1 MFAIPGLLF
10 SSFAGVL
17 LWSGAAVIAAP
28 NHANALSAIERL
40 ADARLCR
47 SVAPTFDPAAHKQEH
62 AAPAKFT
69 GGARIRSL
77 VAAPCPRGVRAFAA

>member
-17 LWSGAAVIAAP
+17 LWSGAAVIASP
-28 NHANALSAIERL
+28 SHASARL
-40 ADARLCR
+40 AEAPLCR
-47 SVAPTFDPAAHKQEH
+47 SVAPTFDPAAHRQAH

-69 GGARIRSL
+69 GGARLRSL
-77 VAAPCPRGVRAFAA
+77 VAAPCPRGVRVRVA

>member
-17 LWSGAAVIAAP
+17 LWSGAAVLAAP

-40 ADARLCR
+40 ADARLCH
-47 SVAPTFDPAAHKQEH
+47 SVSPNFDPAARQER
-62 AAPAKFT
+62 AASAKFA
-69 GGARIRSL
+69 GGARLRSL
-77 VAAPCPRGVRAFAA
+77 VAAPCPRGVRPVVA

>member
-17 LWSGAAVIAAP
+17 LWSGAAVIVAP
-28 NHANALSAIERL
+28 SHASALVAHERL
-40 ADARLCR
+40 ADAPLCR
-47 SVAPTFDPAAHKQEH
+47 SVAPTFDAARPRQEH

-69 GGARIRSL
+69 GGARLRAL
-77 VAAPCPRGVRAFAA
+77 VAAPCPRGAGAFVA